1 MNVDKLLAEFRR
13 YNQQHRADPKT
24 GAPIKIAHREEGA
37 LQDVPARLH
46 REAKEWDAAL
56 RELAV
61 EIPKALA
68 RRGMRTRPLGLH
80 RWHRV
85 P

>member
-1 MNVDKLLAEFRR
+1 MNVDKVLAEFRR
-13 YNQQHRADPKT
+13 YNQQHQAQP
-24 GAPIKIAHREEGA
+24 GAPIKPPHREEAA
-37 LQDVPARLH
+37 LQEVPARY
-46 REAKEWDAAL
+46 RVEARNWDTMM

-61 EIPKALA
+61 EIPKELR

-85 P
+85 S